1 MVSRYKLVVK
11 TSDNTRVAKGVED
24 KTIVTREGFINKGI
38 A

>member
-1 MVSRYKLVVK
+1 MVNRYRLVVK
-11 TSDNTRVAKGVED
+11 TSNNTRVAKGVEG